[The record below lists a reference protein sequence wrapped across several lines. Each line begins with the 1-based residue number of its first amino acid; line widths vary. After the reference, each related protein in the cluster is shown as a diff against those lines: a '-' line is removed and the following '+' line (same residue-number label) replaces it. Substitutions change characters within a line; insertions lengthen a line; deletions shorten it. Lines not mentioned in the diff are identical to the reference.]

1 VKSWE
6 LRALDLKPRL
16 PDILSSTSEAR
27 AIVLDRLAG
36 ESLPEHAVH
45 ERAWVVLVDGESR

>member
-1 VKSWE
+1 MKSWE

-27 AIVLDRLAG
+27 ASVLDRLAG